1 MKLTRLHAADKLTFT
16 LTGPEVQRALTLAAL
31 HEIRLL
37 HIRALPAGVQ
47 AQVAGV
53 DWLRLQA
60 LLQNGP
66 WTLRLLQRRGP
77 GGLLERLAMRPG
89 LPMGAAWGC
98 LGAV

>member
-60 LLQNGP
+60 LLPVSYTHLDVYKRQA
-66 WTLRLLQRRGP
+66 QRQP
-77 GGLLERLAMRPG
+77 YQI
-89 LPMGAAWGC
+89 
-98 LGAV
+98 